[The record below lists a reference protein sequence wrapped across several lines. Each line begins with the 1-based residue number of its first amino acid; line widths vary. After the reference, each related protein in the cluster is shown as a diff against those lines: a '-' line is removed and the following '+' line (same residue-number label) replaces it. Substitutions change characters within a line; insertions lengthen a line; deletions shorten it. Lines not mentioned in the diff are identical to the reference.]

1 MRVTTGAHVDA
12 SQCVQ
17 ATQPPKKKRILR
29 FRLSSASEDTM
40 FYNEPRTAAA
50 SGDGHNYLAIQ
61 WDEASDTGKRMLPD
75 GAWELCA
82 RVVEDASGF
91 MRCEWDDDFSWVSE
105 EPALAY
111 AARQHTKP
119 APVVAKKRPAT
130 LAPAVVKKRPATRA
144 ASVVQRR
151 PATRMVVSPE
161 VRKRVYSN
169 ANHATLNENLDAG
182 RPRLEAY
189 ELARAAG
196 RNAVATC
203 NAGS

>member
-1 MRVTTGAHVDA
+1 MCAIDSAAKAKT
-12 SQCVQ
+12 
-17 ATQPPKKKRILR
+17 RILR
-29 FRLSSASEDTM
+29 FRLSSASEDTV

-50 SGDGHNYLAIQ
+50 SGDGHNYLAIE

-161 VRKRVYSN
+161 VRKRVYSK
-169 ANHATLNENLDAG
+169 AYHATLNENLDAG

-196 RNAVATC
+196 RKAVATN

>member
-1 MRVTTGAHVDA
+1 
-12 SQCVQ
+12 
-17 ATQPPKKKRILR
+17 
-29 FRLSSASEDTM
+29 M

-119 APVVAKKRPAT
+119 AAAVAKKRPATLAPAVAKKRPAT

-144 ASVVQRR
+144 ASVVHMR
-151 PATRMVVSPE
+151 PATRMVLSPE
-161 VRKRVYSN
+161 VRKRVYSK
-169 ANHATLNENLDAG
+169 AYHATLNENLDAG

-196 RNAVATC
+196 RNAVATY